1 MVKQAQLDSRERK
14 EKEAIK
20 WVLTLS
26 DREDYDRLN
35 HKAP

>member
-1 MVKQAQLDSRERK
+1 MVKQAQMDSTERK
-14 EKEAIK
+14 EKEAIE